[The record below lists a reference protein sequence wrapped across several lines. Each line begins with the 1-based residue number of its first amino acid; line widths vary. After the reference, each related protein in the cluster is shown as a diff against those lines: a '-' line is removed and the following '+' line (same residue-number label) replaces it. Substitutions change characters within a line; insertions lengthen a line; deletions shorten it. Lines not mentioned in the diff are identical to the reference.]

1 MIDPDSVRAVARKD
15 FEDAVRSRAL
25 LALGGVFV
33 VFFAA
38 AAFLFTD
45 QIGNAVQ
52 QQQGQGPP
60 ITSSS
65 FLREL
70 TNVTRL
76 LVPLTGAVLA
86 YASVIGERESG
97 TLKLLLSLPH
107 SRLDVLVGKLLGRSA
122 VLALPVTLGL
132 FVAIP
137 TFAVADITFVAGDYL
152 LFTLLTV
159 LVGLTFVAIGLGAS
173 AAADSSRRAVVA
185 TFVPFVVFSLLWGQ
199 VARRAAT
206 TLRDQFELGQQATLE
221 AYFAARAVNPIAAYQ
236 MVASNVGSPQ
246 AQLSLFSPPTRQ
258 SYVQQF
264 GELPVYLSDGA
275 LVAVLVAW
283 VVLPVVVGY
292 VVFER
297 ADL

>member
-1 MIDPDSVRAVARKD
+1 MIDPDSVQAIARKD

-25 LALGGVFV
+25 LALGGAFV
-33 VFFAA
+33 LFFAA

-45 QIGNAVQ
+45 QIGSAVQ
-52 QQQGQGPP
+52 QQQQGPP

-107 SRLDVLVGKLLGRSA
+107 SRLDVLVGKLIGRSA

-132 FVAIP
+132 LVAVP

-173 AAADSSRRAVVA
+173 AAANSSRRAVVA

-199 VARRAAT
+199 VANRAAT
-206 TLRDQFELGQQATLE
+206 TLRDQLELGQQATLE
-221 AYFAARAVNPIAAYQ
+221 VYFGARAVNPIAAYQ

-264 GELPVYLSDGA
+264 GELPFYLTDGA

-292 VVFER
+292 LVFES

>member
-45 QIGNAVQ
+45 QIGSAVQ

-86 YASVIGERESG
+86 YASVVGERESG

-107 SRLDVLVGKLLGRSA
+107 SRLDVLVGKLIGRSA

-132 FVAIP
+132 LVAVP
-137 TFAVADITFVAGDYL
+137 TFAVADIPFVAGDYL

-199 VARRAAT
+199 VASRAAT
-206 TLRDQFELGQQATLE
+206 TLRDQLDLGQQATLE

-236 MVASNVGSPQ
+236 MVASNVGSPR

-264 GELPVYLSDGA
+264 GELPVYLTDGA
-275 LVAVLVAW
+275 LVAILVAW

-292 VVFER
+292 LVFAE

>member
-1 MIDPDSVRAVARKD
+1 MIDPDSVQAIARKD

-25 LALGGVFV
+25 LALGGAFV
-33 VFFAA
+33 LFFAA

-45 QIGNAVQ
+45 QIGSAVQ
-52 QQQGQGPP
+52 QQQQQGPP

-107 SRLDVLVGKLLGRSA
+107 SRLDVLVGKLTGRSA

-132 FVAIP
+132 LVAVP

-152 LFTLLTV
+152 LFTLLTI

-173 AAADSSRRAVVA
+173 AAANSSRRAVVA

-199 VARRAAT
+199 VANRTAT
-206 TLRDQFELGQQATLE
+206 TLRDQLELGQQATLE

-264 GELPVYLSDGA
+264 GELPFYLTDGA

-292 VVFER
+292 LVFES

>member
-107 SRLDVLVGKLLGRSA
+107 SRLDVLVGKLIGRSG
-122 VLALPVTLGL
+122 VLALPVILGL
-132 FVAIP
+132 FVAVP

-206 TLRDQFELGQQATLE
+206 TLRDQLELGQQATLE

-264 GELPVYLSDGA
+264 GELPVYLTDGA

-283 VVLPVVVGY
+283 IVLPVAVGY
-292 VVFER
+292 LVFE
-297 ADL
+297 ASDL